1 MVFPICPLVMSNKAK
16 EVGDRGLWKKH
27 ETLKKKIKNEKK
39 NWNLELWTDIKWVRF
54 GRTELSISGSD
65 AEFWD
70 LSFEKGPRLPGSHLD
85 RKKVEK
91 LFGKLHF
98 SSFWRFFVTKSV
110 GLRFYELS
118 LSGSDAEFWDL
129 SFAMGPGAQFFQKHI
144 IFFQN
149 TFNFGELLGVK
160 NGVEKWNV
168 WWNGSE

>member
-1 MVFPICPLVMSNKAK
+1 M
-16 EVGDRGLWKKH
+16 RG
-27 ETLKKKIKNEKK
+27 K

-54 GRTELSISGSD
+54 GRTELSISASD

-70 LSFEKGPRLPGSHLD
+70 LSFEMGPKLSGSHPD
-85 RKKVEK
+85 GKKVEK
-91 LFGKLHF
+91 LFEKLPF

-118 LSGSDAEFWDL
+118 LSVSDAEFWDL

-144 IFFQN
+144 IFFQK
-149 TFNFGELLGVK
+149 TFNFCDFCWSQKWGK
-160 NGVEKWNV
+160 KWNV